1 MPIFVPILLRFFV
14 ILLVIFF
21 LGLNDFGFYSFSR
34 ADVSMADVS
43 ASELASNSSRLGSGA
58 TLFEGEFVAFL
69 LFDSIPCFNFA
80 EEAELCFLAG
90 VSKPSFAD

>member
-21 LGLNDFGFYSFSR
+21 LGLNDFRFYSFSR

-58 TLFEGEFVAFL
+58 TLFEGEFDAFL

-80 EEAELCFLAG
+80 EETELCFLAG